1 MSVSFYK
8 LIVVLS
14 VLLFSTSKPHKL
26 QHYESPPSDTLATK
40 YSWTQLTPDAGFS
53 KSYNFQLF
61 SDDQYI
67 WAFHHDGVWLSK
79 DGITWWKTELTDIV
93 NRQAFLD
100 YVNFK
105 GAIYALGTF
114 AGNIEHYTQ
123 TTQIAKTSDYKSWDS
138 RQYRPSSQREDE

>member
-1 MSVSFYK
+1 WILTLCASIERNKPMNPSCYC
-8 LIVVLS
+8 LVVYWMLH
-14 VLLFSTSKPHKL
+14 LLTPRGH
-26 QHYESPPSDTLATK
+26 ESPQRPEDGPSDSPT
-40 YSWTQLTPDAGFS
+40 YVWTQLTPDAGYS
-53 KSYNFQLF
+53 KSYNYQLF

-67 WAFHHDGVWLSK
+67 RAFHHDGVWLSK

-100 YVNFK
+100 YVKFK

-123 TTQIAKTSDYKSWDS
+123 TTQIAKTS
-138 RQYRPSSQREDE
+138 